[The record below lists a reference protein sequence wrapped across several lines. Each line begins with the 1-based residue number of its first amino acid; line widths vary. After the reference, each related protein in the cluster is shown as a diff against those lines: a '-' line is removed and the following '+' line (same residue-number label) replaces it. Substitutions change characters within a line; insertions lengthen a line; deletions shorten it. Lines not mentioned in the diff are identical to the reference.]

1 MTAWRLPHGGLPVP
15 TPPLTDGGILLR
27 HWSAGDAAS
36 LSAAW
41 SDPEIARRL
50 PVPDLVTDWALG
62 ELGLGALVA
71 EVDRDNAAS
80 LRVADRAG
88 YRPLADRP
96 EGRVALVATSADRRG
111 AAGRAPTGGC

>member
-50 PVPDLVTDWALG
+50 PVPDDPTEA
-62 ELGLGALVA
+62 
-71 EVDRDNAAS
+71 RAA
-80 LRVADRAG
+80 A
-88 YRPLADRP
+88 
-96 EGRVALVATSADRRG
+96 
-111 AAGRAPTGGC
+111 